1 MSFSVK
7 SLARWCRQ
15 KASKLLVVG
24 GVATMGAG
32 TSIALGALPTVA
44 AESVVLTYG
53 IFERTVSVESLRRL
67 AETGESTPTLDFIF
81 NATNTS
87 ATAAQSVLNARLG
100 VSLQFVDDVFYSL
113 PGEYALFQLGQ
124 IFFNKARFAEIQ
136 ALRAAF
142 ILAVSEDNE
151 LTLLE
156 FFEKY
161 PNQELYV
168 DGRLLSE
175 VARTVANFVE
185 DTGRSLAVPLAVIKD
200 ILDNLVCD
208 CLVESSV
215 PLDESEAALSAELS
229 AIFQERL
236 SP

>member
-1 MSFSVK
+1 MSFFTNNLV
-7 SLARWCRQ
+7 RRCRRR
-15 KASKLLVVG
+15 ASKLLS
-24 GVATMGAG
+24 VASIVSMG
-32 TSIALGALPTVA
+32 TLSSVALPALPTVA
-44 AESVVLTYG
+44 AENVVLTYG
-53 IFERTVSVESLRRL
+53 IFQRTVSVESLRRL
-67 AETGESTPTLDFIF
+67 AETGETTPTLDFVF
-81 NATNTS
+81 KATKTPP
-87 ATAAQSVLNARLG
+87 AAAQSVLNAKLG
-100 VSLQFVDDVFYSL
+100 VSLGFVDDVFYSL

-142 ILAVSEDNE
+142 ILSVSEDNE

-161 PNQELYV
+161 PNKELYV

-200 ILDNLVCD
+200 LLDNLVCECVVEGALPLEELD
-208 CLVESSV
+208 GELSIELVES
-215 PLDESEAALSAELS
+215 
-229 AIFQERL
+229 L